1 MERRFFDVFRRPASR
16 TRPLAE
22 SAGVAAEPE
31 GGTPA
36 DPTKTAA
43 SDGAPDSGRRR
54 TIHAVVSGRVQG
66 VGFRWSC
73 MEEGERLGLVGEVR
87 NLDDG
92 DVEVL
97 AQGPADDVARMIA
110 WLYHGPRWA
119 NVASVHV
126 TDMKP
131 GSLRHRAFVMGN

>member
-1 MERRFFDVFRRPASR
+1 MERRFFDVFRPSASKPG
-16 TRPLAE
+16 TPDE
-22 SAGVAAEPE
+22 SRGADADADGPEAAPAAE
-31 GGTPA
+31 
-36 DPTKTAA
+36 
-43 SDGAPDSGRRR
+43 RRR
-54 TIHAVVSGRVQG
+54 TIHAIVSGRVQG

-73 MEEGERLGLVGEVR
+73 MEEADRLGLVGEVR

-97 AQGPADDVARMIA
+97 AQGPPDDVARLIA

-126 TDMKP
+126 TDMKS

>member
-1 MERRFFDVFRRPASR
+1 MPLSDAVFSCDNGCMERRFFDVFRRPAGK
-16 TRPLAE
+16 PD
-22 SAGVAAEPE
+22 VAAE
-31 GGTPA
+31 TA
-36 DPTKTAA
+36 DSSNEA
-43 SDGAPDSGRRR
+43 GAPEVGRRR
-54 TIHAVVSGRVQG
+54 TIHAIVSGRVQG
-66 VGFRWSC
+66 VGFRWAC

-119 NVASVHV
+119 NVASVRV

>member
-1 MERRFFDVFRRPASR
+1 MPRSFFDVFRRPANQPAADATDKSAADR
-16 TRPLAE
+16 GPAHSGDD
-22 SAGVAAEPE
+22 SAGAGP
-31 GGTPA
+31 GA
-36 DPTKTAA
+36 DTE
-43 SDGAPDSGRRR
+43 RRR
-54 TIHAVVSGRVQG
+54 TIHAIVSGRVQG

-92 DVEVL
+92 DVEVF

-126 TDMKP
+126 TDLRP

>member
-1 MERRFFDVFRRPASR
+1 M
-16 TRPLAE
+16 
-22 SAGVAAEPE
+22 
-31 GGTPA
+31 
-36 DPTKTAA
+36 
-43 SDGAPDSGRRR
+43 
-54 TIHAVVSGRVQG
+54 HAIVSGRVQG
-66 VGFRWSC
+66 VGFRWAC

-119 NVASVHV
+119 NVASVRV

>member
-1 MERRFFDVFRRPASR
+1 MSRSFFDVFRRPASK
-16 TRPLAE
+16 
-22 SAGVAAEPE
+22 
-31 GGTPA
+31 PA
-36 DPTKTAA
+36 DAA
-43 SDGAPDSGRRR
+43 DQAAARTGDDAAGPASGADAERQR
-54 TIHAVVSGRVQG
+54 TIHAIVSGRVQG

-92 DVEVL
+92 DVEVF

-119 NVASVHV
+119 SVASVHV
-126 TDMKP
+126 TDLRP

>member
-1 MERRFFDVFRRPASR
+1 MERRFFDIFRRQPSNPEPAAEAPAARADGDRAAGGSGEANDAAPASDR
-16 TRPLAE
+16 H
-22 SAGVAAEPE
+22 
-31 GGTPA
+31 
-36 DPTKTAA
+36 
-43 SDGAPDSGRRR
+43 R
-54 TIHAVVSGRVQG
+54 TIHAIVSGRVQG

-92 DVEVL
+92 DVEVF

-119 NVASVHV
+119 SVASVRI
-126 TDMKP
+126 TDMNP
-131 GSLRHRAFVMGN
+131 GSLRHRAFIMGN

>member
-1 MERRFFDVFRRPASR
+1 M
-16 TRPLAE
+16 
-22 SAGVAAEPE
+22 
-31 GGTPA
+31 
-36 DPTKTAA
+36 
-43 SDGAPDSGRRR
+43 
-54 TIHAVVSGRVQG
+54 HAVVSGRVQG

-92 DVEVL
+92 DVEVF
-97 AQGPADDVARMIA
+97 AQGPADAVARMIA

-119 NVASVHV
+119 SVASVHV
-126 TDMKP
+126 TDLRP

>member
-1 MERRFFDVFRRPASR
+1 MPRSFFDVFRRPASR
-16 TRPLAE
+16 
-22 SAGVAAEPE
+22 
-31 GGTPA
+31 PA
-36 DPTKTAA
+36 DATDQDAA
-43 SDGAPDSGRRR
+43 VRPEDGSADAAPGAERRR
-54 TIHAVVSGRVQG
+54 TIHAIVSGRVQG

-92 DVEVL
+92 DVEVF

-119 NVASVHV
+119 SVASVHV
-126 TDMKP
+126 TDLRP

>member
-1 MERRFFDVFRRPASR
+1 M
-16 TRPLAE
+16 
-22 SAGVAAEPE
+22 
-31 GGTPA
+31 
-36 DPTKTAA
+36 
-43 SDGAPDSGRRR
+43 
-54 TIHAVVSGRVQG
+54 HAIVSGRVQG

-73 MEEGERLGLVGEVR
+73 MEEADRLGLVGEVR

-97 AQGPADDVARMIA
+97 AQGPPDDVARLIA

-126 TDMKP
+126 TDMKS